1 MTHGWNALDAEL
13 EHWTAQDLRLPLWWR
28 DDDAIAPSDALVRLE
43 ALATQLDLPVHL
55 AVIPEGAVADLA
67 TSVQQSSHLVPVVH
81 GWAHQNHAGADKKK
95 CEFPSTRPVDQA
107 LADAEDG
114 MERLKQ
120 LFGASLQPM
129 FVPPWNRISPAML
142 PWLAGL
148 GFAALSTYGPRKRV
162 QAAPGLM
169 QINTHV
175 DPIDWKGSRGLA
187 AEDEILARLV
197 ANLEARRAGAQ
208 DRAEPLGL
216 LTHHLVHDDQ
226 VWEFCETLLTRLLA
240 GPAHPWRFNERIS

>member
-55 AVIPEGAVADLA
+55 AVIPEGAVADLV

-81 GWAHQNHAGADKKK
+81 GWAHQNHAGAAKKK

-120 LFGASLQPM
+120 LFGTSLQPM

-148 GFAALSTYGPRKRV
+148 GFAALSTYGTRKRV

-197 ANLEARRAGAQ
+197 AHLEARRAGTQ

>member
-13 EHWTAQDLRLPLWWR
+13 EHWAAQDLRLPLWWR

-55 AVIPEGAVADLA
+55 AVIPEGAVGDLVS
-67 TSVQQSSHLVPVVH
+67 SVQQSSHLVPVVH
-81 GWAHQNHAGADKKK
+81 GWAHQNHAAADKKK

-120 LFGASLQPM
+120 LFGTSLQPM

-197 ANLEARRAGAQ
+197 AILEARRAGTQ

>member
-13 EHWTAQDLRLPLWWR
+13 EHWAAQDLRLPLWWR
-28 DDDAIAPSDALVRLE
+28 DDDAIAPSDALARLE

-55 AVIPEGAVADLA
+55 AVIPEGAVADLV

-120 LFGASLQPM
+120 LFGTSLQPM

-197 ANLEARRAGAQ
+197 AHLEARRAGTQ